1 MHEFLFMGKVK
12 EDAYPIYP
20 VSREDRKNM
29 KNFSSYDIDAIQL
42 KRIQVSFDN
51 QENAFEHSLN

>member
-1 MHEFLFMGKVK
+1 MGKVK

-29 KNFSSYDIDAIQL
+29 QNFSSYDIDAIQL